1 MRHKAFQCVAY
12 WPYLGKQR
20 FRYGSD
26 SGAIMKILII
36 VHNDTGIGNIVM
48 MTPALAALQQAQPQT
63 EIFIA
68 GNRACPELLSGMG
81 VHYLENIPASMVFD
95 HTFIANVPFS
105 LLTPWLDPI
114 MQATKGYMTAIH
126 YDAANI
132 QHESLMHMKIPEF
145 FGFRGTPPGPWCNVE
160 DVSVPWPASQK
171 AVVLADTS
179 KQGAWQ
185 RKRWPYFKELA
196 WVLAK
201 RGYAIVLVGGRAEA
215 EMFDASGWPAHFNL
229 MGQLRLPQLAGVI
242 KKAAFFV
249 GNDSG
254 PAHISGA
261 VGTKTYVL
269 FGSTSVVKNR
279 PLGPCVQVVSS
290 PAHCAPCQFT
300 PQWEA
305 CSEVVCM
312 QALTPEMVLKAIF
325 ETPECTVSAPPRSAV
340 F

>member
-12 WPYLGKQR
+12 WPDLGNQR

-48 MTPALAALQQAQPQT
+48 MTPALAALQQVQPQA

-145 FGFRGTPPGPWCNVE
+145 FGFRGTPPEPWCNVE
-160 DVSVPWPASQK
+160 DVSVP
-171 AVVLADTS
+171 
-179 KQGAWQ
+179 
-185 RKRWPYFKELA
+185 
-196 WVLAK
+196 
-201 RGYAIVLVGGRAEA
+201 
-215 EMFDASGWPAHFNL
+215 
-229 MGQLRLPQLAGVI
+229 
-242 KKAAFFV
+242 
-249 GNDSG
+249 
-254 PAHISGA
+254 
-261 VGTKTYVL
+261 
-269 FGSTSVVKNR
+269 
-279 PLGPCVQVVSS
+279 
-290 PAHCAPCQFT
+290 
-300 PQWEA
+300 
-305 CSEVVCM
+305 
-312 QALTPEMVLKAIF
+312 
-325 ETPECTVSAPPRSAV
+325 
-340 F
+340 